1 MGLHTAFINLLA
13 SPKRIIKILWM
24 KITLIFHLLLS
35 YFPFVKNYNV
45 RKKNSNIPQPAYYN
59 SWKDIKTLSTIL
71 SLFWVTDLS

>member
-1 MGLHTAFINLLA
+1 MTIDRLTEANSEYDILL
-13 SPKRIIKILWM
+13 
-24 KITLIFHLLLS
+24 TLLQWGRVLS